1 MKNKI
6 LISFIVTLIS
16 SFSFAKSQN
25 TEIFKKPIK
34 KNLAKLQSCS
44 EKTTS
49 KEAVSGAVV
58 VDLEIND
65 NASIQRIKIN
75 DEQSTLEDLNV
86 QQCVVLTMK
95 KITFQKPQKA
105 KSFRLVIRLFLNR
118 LYYSMIRLAA
128 LYMRSKTLSHI
139 SELW

>member
-6 LISFIVTLIS
+6 LISFIITLIS

-25 TEIFKKPIK
+25 TENFKKPIK

-49 KEAVSGAVV
+49 KTAVSGTVV

-95 KITFQKPQKA
+95 KITFPKA
-105 KSFRLVIRLFLNR
+105 PKGEIVPFSYPVIF
-118 LYYSMIRLAA
+118 
-128 LYMRSKTLSHI
+128 K
-139 SELW
+139 